1 MSVKHASRVVAQ
13 YAGSLI
19 LLLAAWK
26 GSIVLFHLPAY
37 LLPPPERVF
46 QTLSGE
52 TRAFSTAALY
62 TLHNCLIGGA
72 AGILCGMLIGG
83 LVAYSRALRW
93 IIEPYLIVFQSFPRE
108 ALFPLF
114 VVWLG
119 FGAATKMV
127 SASLLS
133 FFPVAVLTLNG
144 LLDVRRDYV
153 ELIRGWGATRA
164 QEFLYCRLPAVVPTL
179 VSAVKVG
186 LPLALIGSVLG
197 EFIGGNHGLGYIIM
211 SSGSAFRTD
220 RIFAALVFLAAMGLL
235 LLTSIQLIERLL
247 LKRFYQQ

>member
-1 MSVKHASRVVAQ
+1 MSVKHAARIVAQ
-13 YAGSLI
+13 YAASLI
-19 LLLAAWK
+19 LLLAIWK
-26 GSIVLFHLPAY
+26 GLIALFHLPAY
-37 LLPPPERVF
+37 LLPLPERVF

-52 TRAFSTAALY
+52 IPAFSMAALY
-62 TLHNCLIGGA
+62 TLRNCLIGGA
-72 AGILCGMLIGG
+72 AGILCGMLVGC
-83 LVAYSRALRW
+83 LVAYSRTLRW
-93 IIEPYLIVFQSFPRE
+93 IIGPYLIVFQSFPRE

-133 FFPVAVLTLNG
+133 FFPVAILTLNG

-186 LPLALIGSVLG
+186 FPLALIGSVLG

-211 SSGSAFRTD
+211 SSGSDFRTD
-220 RIFAALVFLAAMGLL
+220 RIFAALIFLAAIGLL
-235 LLTSIQLIERLL
+235 ILASIQLIERLL

>member
-1 MSVKHASRVVAQ
+1 MAVKHASRVVAQ
-13 YAGSLI
+13 YIGSLI
-19 LLLAAWK
+19 LLLAVWK
-26 GSIVLFHLPAY
+26 GLIGLFHLPAY

-62 TLHNCLIGGA
+62 TLQNCLIGGA

-83 LVAYSRALRW
+83 LVAYSRTLRW

-108 ALFPLF
+108 SLFPLF
-114 VVWLG
+114 IVWLG
-119 FGAATKMV
+119 FGVATKMV
-127 SASLLS
+127 SASLLC

-144 LLDVRRDYV
+144 LLDVRSDYV
-153 ELIRGWGATRA
+153 ELIRGWGATRW
-164 QEFLYCRLPAVVPTL
+164 QEFLYCRLPAVVPIL

-186 LPLALIGSVLG
+186 FPLALIGSVLG
-197 EFIGGNHGLGYIIM
+197 EFIGGNRGLGYIIM

-220 RIFAALVFLAAMGLL
+220 RIFAALVFLASIGLL
-235 LLTSIQLIERLL
+235 MLVSIQLIERLL

>member
-1 MSVKHASRVVAQ
+1 MSAKHVARNVAQ

-19 LLLAAWK
+19 LLLAVWK
-26 GSIVLFHLPAY
+26 GLIALFHLPAY
-37 LLPPPERVF
+37 LLPTPERVF

-52 TRAFSTAALY
+52 TRVFSAAALY
-62 TLHNCLIGGA
+62 TLQNCLIGGA

-83 LVAYSRALRW
+83 LVAYSKALRW
-93 IIEPYLIVFQSFPRE
+93 IIEPYLTIFQSFPRE

-133 FFPVAVLTLNG
+133 FFPVAVLTMSG
-144 LLDVRRDYV
+144 LLDVRSDYV
-153 ELIRGWGATRA
+153 ELIRGWGATRT
-164 QEFLYCRLPAVVPTL
+164 QEFLYCRLPAAVPAL
-179 VSAVKVG
+179 VSAVKIG
-186 LPLALIGSVLG
+186 FPLALIGSVLG
-197 EFIGGNHGLGYIIM
+197 EFVGGNHGLGYIII

-220 RIFAALVFLAAMGLL
+220 RIFAAIVFLAAIGLL
-235 LLTSIQLIERLL
+235 MLASIQLVERLF

>member
-1 MSVKHASRVVAQ
+1 
-13 YAGSLI
+13 
-19 LLLAAWK
+19 
-26 GSIVLFHLPAY
+26 
-37 LLPPPERVF
+37 
-46 QTLSGE
+46 
-52 TRAFSTAALY
+52 
-62 TLHNCLIGGA
+62 LIGGA
-72 AGILCGMLIGG
+72 AGIFCGMLIGG
-83 LVAYSRALRW
+83 LVAYSRTIRW

-144 LLDVRRDYV
+144 LLDVRSDYV
-153 ELIRGWGATRA
+153 DLIRGWGATRG
-164 QEFLYCRLPAVVPTL
+164 QEFLYCRLPAVVPIL
-179 VSAVKVG
+179 VSAVKIG
-186 LPLALIGSVLG
+186 FPLALIGSVLG

-211 SSGSAFRTD
+211 SSGSSFRTD

-235 LLTSIQLIERLL
+235 ILVSIQLIERSFLQ
-247 LKRFYQQ
+247 RFYQ

>member
-1 MSVKHASRVVAQ
+1 MTVKHASRVVAQ

-19 LLLAAWK
+19 LLVAAWK
-26 GSIVLFHLPAY
+26 GLIALLHLPAY
-37 LLPPPERVF
+37 LLPAPESVF
-46 QTLSGE
+46 QTLSRE
-52 TRAFSTAALY
+52 TRIFSAAALY
-62 TLHNCLIGGA
+62 TLQNCLIGGA
-72 AGILCGMLIGG
+72 AGILCGMLTGG
-83 LVAYSRALRW
+83 FVAYSKALRW
-93 IIEPYLIVFQSFPRE
+93 IIEPYLVVFQSFPRE

-144 LLDVRRDYV
+144 LLDVRSDYV
-153 ELIRGWGATRA
+153 ELIRGWGATRR

-186 LPLALIGSVLG
+186 VPLALIGSVLG

-220 RIFAALVFLAAMGLL
+220 RIFAALVLLAAIGLL
-235 LLTSIQLIERLL
+235 MLVSIQLIERVF